1 MSVEGRDKHET
12 DETRTVERGGMETQT
27 RGGPTWVHFNG
38 GGVTTGKVQVCR
50 DKRVAR
56 RRESPVESP
65 VLTGNARASGRSV
78 LCLRTLVSII
88 QEDSESCSLQKEQQ
102 S

>member
-1 MSVEGRDKHET
+1 MVAAVLLSAGLEGGDKTRDTLWCGVRK
-12 DETRTVERGGMETQT
+12 ETRT

-56 RRESPVESP
+56 GKRVGARGDPCFN
-65 VLTGNARASGRSV
+65 GNSEASGRNV
-78 LCLRTLVSII
+78 LRMSLR
-88 QEDSESCSLQKEQQ
+88 
-102 S
+102 